1 MRGAPE
7 TSFEEVRI
15 GVVDG
20 RGKSSEMW
28 GGETTQWT
36 GEPNGPVGEVG
47 LNELGP
53 TNVEDMKHNE
63 NDITK
68 QIEIAKNGDKKH
80 AIGEVDNTWS
90 VANGWLFINLA
101 PK

>member
-1 MRGAPE
+1 
-7 TSFEEVRI
+7 
-15 GVVDG
+15 
-20 RGKSSEMW
+20 
-28 GGETTQWT
+28 
-36 GEPNGPVGEVG
+36 VG

-90 VANGWLFINLA
+90 VANG
-101 PK
+101 